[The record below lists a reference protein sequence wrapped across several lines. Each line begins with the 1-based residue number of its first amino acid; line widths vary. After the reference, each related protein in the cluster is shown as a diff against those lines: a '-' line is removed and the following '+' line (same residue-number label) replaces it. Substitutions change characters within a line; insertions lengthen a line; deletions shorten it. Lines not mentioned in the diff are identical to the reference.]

1 MKEAAQYLIMLLA
14 LLTIQRSATAAEPR
28 SPEPVMA
35 RVESQQRIFAGEFA
49 VYAYCAEQYPHIC
62 GGNPTTASGEPVTPG
77 VTVAADPAVLP
88 LGTRV
93 YIDGIGERVVQD
105 TGGAIRGHK
114 IDLAVEGHQEAVE
127 FGRKTAKI
135 YILEDKNEIQIDKK
149 HAHIW
154 RVHPVSD

>member
-1 MKEAAQYLIMLLA
+1 MREAAQYLIMLLV
-14 LLTIQRSATAAEPR
+14 LLTIQHPAAARPHAPSPAAEA
-28 SPEPVMA
+28 VTQMTY
-35 RVESQQRIFAGEFA
+35 AGEYTI
-49 VYAYCAEQYPHIC
+49 VAYCAEQYPHIC

-77 VTVAADPAVLP
+77 VTVAADPDVMP
-88 LGTRV
+88 LGTRI
-93 YIDGIGERVVQD
+93 YIDGIGERVAQD

-114 IDLAVEGHQEAVE
+114 IDLAVESHQEAVE

-154 RVHPVSD
+154 RAHPVSD

>member
-1 MKEAAQYLIMLLA
+1 MREAAQYLIMLLA

-49 VYAYCAEQYPHIC
+49 VYAYCTEQYPHIC
-62 GGNPTTASGEPVTPG
+62 GGNPTTASGDPVAPG
-77 VTVAADPAVLP
+77 VTVAADPDVMP
-88 LGTRV
+88 LGTRI

-105 TGGAIRGHK
+105 TGGAIKGRK
-114 IDLAVEGHQEAVE
+114 IDLAVESHQEAVE

-135 YILEDKNEIQIDKK
+135 YILEG
-149 HAHIW
+149 
-154 RVHPVSD
+154 

>member
-1 MKEAAQYLIMLLA
+1 MREFAQYLIMLLA

-35 RVESQQRIFAGEFA
+35 HVESQQRIFAGEFA

-77 VTVAADPAVLP
+77 VTVAADPAVIP

-105 TGGAIRGHK
+105 TGGAIKGHK
-114 IDLAVEGHQEAVE
+114 IDLAVESHQEAVAW
-127 FGRKTAKI
+127 GRKEAGVW
-135 YILEDKNEIQIDKK
+135 ILSRPQ
-149 HAHIW
+149 
-154 RVHPVSD
+154 